1 MKLVILLLILSNCTA
16 ASVVN
21 RNTGAD
27 IINRKANTE
36 LEKTGTLKKETAY
49 ELVELNNALVE
60 EVEALRV
67 EKKERE
73 TSTFKNI
80 KELAL
85 YVIAILILVLLT
97 ALALKFLKK
106 RKN

>member
-1 MKLVILLLILSNCTA
+1 MDLVLKRRKYKAKMKLVILLLILSNCTA

-67 EKKERE
+67 EKKRERQ
-73 TSTFKNI
+73 
-80 KELAL
+80 AL
-85 YVIAILILVLLT
+85 LRI
-97 ALALKFLKK
+97 
-106 RKN
+106 